1 MPGEVYRDKLILVVG
16 AEYASGAQ
24 NPMKLL
30 SDLER
35 RVEALNKQ
43 VSTHANSLFTAA
55 KAADTNAAAV
65 TRSSVAAG
73 RASRSNRRLGGDLVQ
88 TSHSFRRMTASL
100 ATGNMALDTLSLR
113 LDKASMFMW
122 RFNIAMIPLQQ
133 IEFQLAAITGG
144 MIMLERG
151 AIQVYRQAERMKN
164 TFIGMGDSEEVAAQ
178 KIDFLLEKAKTLP
191 FTFDQ
196 ISSAAMAFM
205 VSGTTKSLSELDRW
219 LNAAAD
225 MAAAATTEQG
235 RDIARA
241 AEAMIDAVNGEI
253 RRMRNTYHVSMEEI
267 KSHGDNIREALLKTI
282 DVKWGGVAQKQMATL
297 EGSISNFMDSL
308 TRLGIVIGE
317 NLSGPLSTLLGIG
330 TKFVETLTAMAKALG
345 SVGTSAVVIATLGGL
360 LGILASRIMITY
372 VQINGLRGAYRIL
385 TRDVGNLFTVMAQLA
400 EAMGRQAQMEAD
412 MIARTGMLNKL
423 VAQQSSLRR
432 TLVGDILAE
441 ASAYEVL
448 DAATMKAY
456 LRAPMKFEGA
466 ATVMSRPAGVARAA
480 FPGKSNLNTSY
491 LANMAAGV
499 PPAVYTEYLNR
510 TKKSLEQLTAAEH
523 ALLLEQ
529 SKRAGI
535 LVEESAATAAST
547 AATKSRAAS
556 EEVYAAAAARTV
568 LLQERMAQYSLSN
581 IGRSIARAFT
591 PVQTG
596 LTGISGLAARLSSG
610 FMSLRLAMHST
621 VGASFALTGA
631 IGAVM
636 FAITSISK
644 QIADDKE
651 LIEQHA
657 QAEKSRVDQL
667 EAEGVITKE
676 AAEAARR
683 RNEEMEE
690 QAERSQKRLY
700 GINIAKR
707 LLSLVTFGA
716 LTRTR
721 FYREWGQ
728 KELTDI
734 IEASNPVET
743 PTLSRSIRRDIERAP
758 QGGATTRELAGRRF
772 TLSDIQRAIG
782 MLPERSPYTEF
793 VRPSALRT
801 RIEELEVEIHSMER
815 AQKQYGA
822 TAAQLDELDRKRREH
837 AMLVAQEARAQQ
849 AVAVYLGREDD
860 LLQAERREIEALN
873 TVRQTEISL
882 LGREQNR
889 LDSYLGYLRQI
900 GGSLEEQ
907 ASVLQRLA
915 NVHALLAE
923 RYRKGGDEARYW
935 QERLAAVR
943 LIEQARLTTADAELA
958 AMDNKITRMQ
968 LMGKAAWELYQ
979 AELLRFQLAM
989 RRAGLMG
996 KEEEREQAQ
1005 LEAMQRAQTAY
1016 QNYMDERAAVAGAIA
1031 SREELMYRLR
1041 GGETPLLDPRVLAAR
1056 RAAAYASV
1064 QSAAAQHSR
1073 SGLLQA
1079 LNSILEIE
1087 LERRDAAKRAA
1098 EDREREQEEAKEELR
1113 NAQDAYYE
1121 WSKAALQGKFIT
1133 QEQADIIKRQ
1143 YMGILRQRIRE
1154 EDNLAEKIRLQTE
1167 LIRIQADEAK
1177 RGYDDIIRRIIGGP
1191 EAVDEAISMQMLA
1204 RRFGPIGLSSTSDSV
1219 RVLNRSRNTL
1229 TIELSSNTASR
1240 LREAVSGAAS
1250 EAFIRSFIEEIVTRL
1265 RS

>member
-144 MIMLERG
+144 MIMLERE

-372 VQINGLRGAYRIL
+372 AQINGLRGAYRIL

-441 ASAYEVL
+441 ASAYEAL

-596 LTGISGLAARLSSG
+596 LTGISGLTARLSSG
-610 FMSLRLAMHST
+610 FMSLRLAMHSAI
-621 VGASFALTGA
+621 GASFVLSGA
-631 IGAVM
+631 IGAIM

-644 QIADDKE
+644 QLSDERE

-657 QAEKSRVDQL
+657 QGEKSRIDQL

-676 AAEAARR
+676 AAEAARKL
-683 RNEEMEE
+683 NAELEE
-690 QAERSQKRLY
+690 QGKRSQRRLVF
-700 GINIAKR
+700 INIAKR

-716 LTRTR
+716 LTRTQW
-721 FYREWGQ
+721 YREWGR
-728 KELTDI
+728 KELTDV
-734 IEASNPVET
+734 IEASDVVTT
-743 PTLSRSIRRDIERAP
+743 PTLSRSIREDIKRAP
-758 QGGATTRELAGRRF
+758 QGARSLAGRRF
-772 TLSDIQRAIG
+772 TLREIQRAIDI
-782 MLPERSPYTEF
+782 LPEKSPYTEV

-907 ASVLQRLA
+907 VSVLQRLA